1 MAAMLTETRRT
12 TTAVLVLL
20 AVTLLP
26 VAAAAQAPSSLMS
39 ARVVYMTQKAK
50 SNPQGELAATLGA
63 LEKEFAEAV
72 RVGKT
77 GEARRLLAKGM
88 ALLAGDAWTPQL
100 EYARSLV
107 LRTDHV
113 VADSSKPLVVRL
125 EQIYSP
131 SIELP
136 AGLTA
141 RLDVLA
147 TGRSAPAGPAGEPV
161 VARGLE
167 VAGPVPR
174 DLQDTPLIIEVDVKG
189 LADGPYRLV
198 LRVTAPL
205 AQPTLR
211 GDKPSIGAPL
221 SIALIDGLEERL
233 GRLTAGARPLPE
245 SVQAD
250 VLSPV
255 DFVRNVNLS
264 RVALGR
270 ADVGRELANA
280 EAVLTAA
287 KAGQDPF
294 AAKTG
299 DITRHYFFK
308 VAGEI
313 LPYRLYVPTTY
324 DKAKPLPLIVALHGL
339 GGTEAS
345 FFEAYEKR
353 LPAIAEKHGYIVAA
367 PLGYR
372 TDGFYGWGVGAPPA
386 DPAARRLQEFS
397 EQDVMEVLARVRRD
411 YQVDQSRIYL
421 MGHSMGAIGT
431 WRLAAKYPEIWAAL
445 GLFSGSGT
453 PATVEKMGA
462 VAQVVVHGD
471 KDPTVPVN
479 ASRLMV
485 AEMKR
490 LGVEVQYIEVPG
502 GDHSSVVPPNL
513 EAVVSF
519 FDAHRKKQ

>member
-1 MAAMLTETRRT
+1 MPNKTRRT
-12 TTAVLVLL
+12 ATAVLILL
-20 AVTLLP
+20 TITLLP
-26 VAAAAQAPSSLMS
+26 ATAVAQAPASLTGL
-39 ARVVYMTQKAK
+39 RVAYMTQKAK
-50 SNPQGELAATLGA
+50 VNPQGELAATLGV
-63 LEKEFAEAV
+63 LEKEMAEAA
-72 RVGKT
+72 RLGKT

-88 ALLAGDAWTPQL
+88 TLLAGTPWTPEL

-113 VADSSKPLVVRL
+113 VSDSSKPLVVRL

-136 AGLTA
+136 AGLGA
-141 RLDVLA
+141 RLGVIA

-161 VARGLE
+161 IARSFE
-167 VAGPVPR
+167 VPGPVPR
-174 DLQDTPLIIEVDVKG
+174 DLQDTPLSIELDLSG
-189 LADGPYRLV
+189 LADGTYRLA
-198 LRVTAPL
+198 LSVTATPG
-205 AQPTLR
+205 QPTLR
-211 GDKPSIGAPL
+211 GDQQSLGSAAL
-221 SIALIDGLEERL
+221 TIAAITGLDERL
-233 GRLTAGARPLPE
+233 GRLSVGAQSLPGAL
-245 SVQAD
+245 QAD

-255 DFVRNVNLS
+255 DFVRNVNL
-264 RVALGR
+264 AKIPLGGG
-270 ADVGRELANA
+270 ADVARDLRNA
-280 EAVLTAA
+280 EALLAAA

-294 AAKTG
+294 GGKTG
-299 DITRHYFFK
+299 DITRHYLFK
-308 VAGEI
+308 PAGEI

-324 DKAKPLPLIVALHGL
+324 TTSKSMPLIVALHGL
-339 GGTEAS
+339 GGSEAS

-353 LPAIAEKHGYIVAA
+353 LPAIAEKHGYILVA

-372 TDGFYGWGVGAPPA
+372 PDGFYGWGVGEPPA
-386 DPAARRLQEFS
+386 DPAARRLQERS
-397 EQDVMEVLARVRRD
+397 EQDVMEVLARVRQD
-411 YQVDQSRIYL
+411 YRVDGSRIYL

-431 WRLAAKYPEIWAAL
+431 WRLAAKYPDIWAAI

-453 PATVEKMGA
+453 PSTVAKMGGIP
-462 VAQVVVHGD
+462 QVVVHGD

-513 EAVVSF
+513 EAAVSF
-519 FDAHRKKQ
+519 FDTHKKK